1 MQSFTKH
8 SEDCAGVSHSCKM
21 SAMSRSKSSKRW
33 LQEHHQDAY
42 VLKAREQGYRSRA
55 VFKLEEIQQ
64 KDQLLKPG
72 QFVLDLGAA
81 PGGWSE
87 YASQVVGDQGR
98 IIALDL
104 LPLDPIGG
112 VEFLQGDFTEQAT
125 LDQLLALIGERRF
138 DLVLSDMAP
147 NLSGMHSVDQ
157 PRSMYLAELAYDMAR
172 QFSTPDGVFVVK
184 LFQGEGFEELISMFR
199 LGYRS
204 VKFRKPDSS
213 RSRSNE
219 IYAVCS
225 GLR

>member
-1 MQSFTKH
+1 
-8 SEDCAGVSHSCKM
+8 
-21 SAMSRSKSSKRW
+21 

-64 KDQLLKPG
+64 KDRILKTG

-87 YASQVVGDQGR
+87 YAIQAVGDQGR
-98 IIALDL
+98 VIALDL
-104 LPLDPIGG
+104 LPIEPIAG
-112 VEFLQGDFTEQAT
+112 VEFLQGDFTEQQT
-125 LDQLLALIGERRF
+125 LDDLQAIIGDQKF

-157 PRSMYLAELAYDMAR
+157 PRSIYLAELAFEMAR
-172 QFSTPDGVFVVK
+172 DFLKSGGVFVVK
-184 LFQGEGFEELISMFR
+184 LFQGEGFEDLVSTFR
-199 LGYRS
+199 LTFKS
-204 VKFRKPDSS
+204 VKFRKPGAS
-213 RSRSNE
+213 RSRSSE